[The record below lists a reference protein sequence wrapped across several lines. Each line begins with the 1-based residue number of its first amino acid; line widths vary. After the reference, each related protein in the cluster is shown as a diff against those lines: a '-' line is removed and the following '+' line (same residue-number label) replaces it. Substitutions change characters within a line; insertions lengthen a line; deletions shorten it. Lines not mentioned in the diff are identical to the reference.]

1 MSSAVSRL
9 SSTGFESAQPNVRTD
24 PVEVD
29 LSHQLPRKYVS
40 GARLTEL
47 RALGWRGLTMFG
59 VACGIVLAAGPAA
72 AGQISCAKSGV
83 DFNRTVFP
91 APFDFVCKK
100 EEMPGE
106 AAASGDQAVVDRAFA
121 PADSEINGVLMSS
134 RDGKY
139 GNAFLITA
147 HDGAK
152 LGEPGL
158 RSAIEAKVR
167 LFGDKAGSVA
177 WADQRQIGDYG
188 VDFFRLTLPQSGSGG
203 GAREC
208 MGFVRYVDGNAAGHA
223 RRVIGSYCEIGGGA
237 FDNDKA
243 TRVLNAVIV
252 RLGPQ

>member
-1 MSSAVSRL
+1 
-9 SSTGFESAQPNVRTD
+9 
-24 PVEVD
+24 
-29 LSHQLPRKYVS
+29 
-40 GARLTEL
+40 
-47 RALGWRGLTMFG
+47 MFG
-59 VACGIVLAAGPAA
+59 IACGIVLAAGPAA

-91 APFDFVCKK
+91 HPFDFVCKK
-100 EEMPGE
+100 DEIAGD

-121 PADSEINGVLMSS
+121 PAGSAIHGVLMSN
-134 RDGKY
+134 REGKY

-147 HDGAK
+147 NDGAK

-177 WADQRQIGDYG
+177 WEDRRQIGDYG

-203 GAREC
+203 GGAREC
-208 MGFVRYVDGNAAGHA
+208 MGFVRYVNGDAAVHEQ
-223 RRVIGSYCEIGGGA
+223 RVIGSYCEMGVGP

-243 TRVLNAVIV
+243 MLVLDAVIV
-252 RLGPQ
+252 RLDPQ